1 MTSTPVTVPTDHNP
15 AAWLGLRVNPLPSC
29 PETARNILEAT
40 YNIDASWVEFDN
52 IDINKMVGVIK
63 KYLLVPTKKLPGLEI
78 SSWIVPS
85 EDQELSRV
93 TLIHREWRI
102 LIDLQLSM
110 DSVRIRFDAQYFH
123 EWEPLYNELYLM
135 AKQANTNRPA
145 QAYVVT
151 QTSEGLGTH
160 EFELVQPSESI
171 PLDLSYGPGF
181 GDWSD
186 QLVAKL
192 SSTTSGILILH
203 GIPGS
208 GKTSYIRMLMQK
220 LGPKK
225 YPLFVTR
232 SLARELGSPQL
243 ATLLLSLAHKDRD
256 IVLILEDAEHMLLS
270 RHTSDPAGA
279 DLVSLILNLTDG
291 LLNDLCRCQ
300 VIATFNTDI
309 KDVDT
314 AVMRRGRLIGEREFG
329 LLDAPTVNKLLDYL
343 HADNVPD
350 IKEPM
355 ALCDVLALSRDS
367 TDKGTKTIQPVHSS
381 RKVGF

>member
-1 MTSTPVTVPTDHNP
+1 MTNSTPPVVPTDHNP
-15 AAWLGLRVNPLPSC
+15 ATWLGLRINPLPSC
-29 PETARNILEAT
+29 PETSRNILEAT
-40 YNIDASWVEFDN
+40 YNIDASWCEFDN
-52 IDINKMVGVIK
+52 IDIDQMLVVIK
-63 KYLLVPTKKLPGLEI
+63 KHLCPPNKPGLEI
-78 SSWIVPS
+78 SSWCVPS
-85 EDQELSRV
+85 EDQKLSRV
-93 TLIHREWRI
+93 ELIHREWRI
-102 LIDLQLSM
+102 LVELMISM
-110 DSVRIRFDAQYFH
+110 DSIRIRFDAQYFH
-123 EWEPLYNELYLM
+123 EWETCYNELYLM

-151 QTSEGLGTH
+151 QTTEGLSTH
-160 EFELVQPSESI
+160 EFELVQPSEAI

-186 QLVAKL
+186 QLVTKL
-192 SSTTSGILILH
+192 SATSHGILLMF
-203 GIPGS
+203 GPPGT
-208 GKTSYIRMLMQK
+208 GKTSFIRILMQK

-232 SLARELGSPQL
+232 ALARELGSPQL
-243 ATLLLSLAHKDRD
+243 ATLLLSLASKERD

-309 KDVDT
+309 KDVDS
-314 AVMRRGRLIGEREFG
+314 AVLRRGRLIGEREFG

-343 HADNVPD
+343 HADGVPD

-367 TDKGTKTIQPVHSS
+367 TDKGIKTIQPTS